1 MGVPA
6 LFRWLSKKY
15 PKIIYPVQEE
25 EDVHVPDENDDII
38 VIPPRMADPNPN
50 GVEFDNLY
58 LDMNGIVH
66 PCTHPEGKPAPET
79 EEEMMVEIFKYTERI
94 VNMVRP
100 RKLLFMAIDG
110 VAPRAKMNQQR
121 SRRFRAAQEAKE
133 KEEQRK
139 ESVLLWEAMGKE
151 LSEEEK
157 NKVPWD
163 SNAITPGT
171 PFMDLLAASLRYW
184 VVSKL
189 NSDDGWK
196 GMQVIISDASVPGE
210 GEHKIMDW
218 IRRQRANPGHDPNT
232 RHVIY
237 GLDADLIMLSLAT
250 HEPHFRVLREDVFGE
265 SNSTA
270 CRKCGQEGHYAAQCT
285 AELAQVQKKPPPDK
299 KPFIFLDVSILREY
313 LEVELNVTQAYFP
326 FDFERAIDDW
336 VLLIFFVGNDFLPH
350 LPSLEIREGAI
361 DTLLR
366 IWKQEL
372 GRMGGYLT
380 NHGRLELARVQII
393 LEGLAQR
400 EDDIFRRRREAEER
414 QEANAKRR
422 KLEEENNKKGFTSGH
437 SSSLALT
444 APTSSLTSNTTPVAH
459 PSLPPRPDFAARAD
473 SIGLGA
479 KPNAESIQNVPAAT
493 QALAG
498 SNHDVV
504 ANRRAIRMANMSAAE
519 VLKAELAGLVPV
531 KPSGSGSA
539 SKVDSKPVSMLPPT
553 DSDSEPIPMVVSEPA
568 TTTTTSS
575 VDIVMT
581 VEHED
586 IIPGSAAQPDSDEI
600 ITNTASS
607 IPPDSDMPNIEKN
620 DGQPDP
626 DDVITGPA
634 DEAEAETESNVAGT
648 KRKHD
653 DMSADDA
660 DADADADEAVV
671 VEEDDE
677 PPVDGPHSPSLA
689 FKVNPDGT
697 VSQEDTVK
705 LWEPGYRER
714 YYRQKFGVEPN
725 DAEFKKQITK
735 HYVEGMAWVLCYY
748 YQGTPSWQ
756 WYYPYHFAPFA
767 HDFEEVDKMD
777 IKFELG
783 QPFKP
788 YEQLMGVFPAASRK
802 HIPEPFHF
810 LMTEEDSPII
820 DFYPSTFEID
830 MNGKRM
836 AWQGVALL
844 PFIDPNR
851 LLEAMKEPYTK
862 LTEDEIRRNTWGN
875 NSIFTSD
882 THPIHPFYE
891 QLYGKRRPKEP
902 LQIDPKLSKG
912 ISGSVLPNPEC
923 LPGSTYLTPLV
934 EQNLPDIKNDR
945 SLSVFYF
952 FPKQITPHRS
962 VLLPG
967 VTRPPRMLSA
977 NDLEHARNGGRGRGR
992 GGGGG
997 GYDRGGRDRGG
1008 NARNDPFHSRP
1019 MSYGNGRGNPRDSYP
1034 AQSNTYRGDGGGYGD
1049 RGRGRPP
1056 PSNSYGNT
1064 YGGGGRGAPPAN
1076 NSYGGYGGYGEGSA
1090 GGYGNGS
1097 NGNYGSGNT
1106 GTYGGGARS
1115 SGYGGYGG
1123 GSERGGYSGGYGG
1136 STGNYEPGRSY
1147 GGDTRDYGGYN
1158 AYGNGGGRGGG
1169 GAAGYYNDNGYG
1181 SNIPNGRPGGGYGE
1195 QNGYGGYSS
1204 GGNANYGNG
1213 GYNAPRG
1220 GTYNAP
1226 SRGRGRGW

>member
-1 MGVPA
+1 MASFQISRKSTITDFSARVFP
-6 LFRWLSKKY
+6 LFSDGSVKSI
-15 PKIIYPVQEE
+15 PKLVLYPVQEE
-25 EDVHVPDENDDII
+25 EEVQVPDENDEIV
-38 VIPPRMADPNPN
+38 VIPPRMADANPN

-66 PCTHPEGKPAPET
+66 PCTHPEGRPAPET
-79 EEEMMVEIFKYTERI
+79 EEEMMVEIFKYTERV

-133 KEEQRK
+133 KDEQRK

-157 NKVPWD
+157 NKVAWD
-163 SNAITPGT
+163 TNAITPGT

-184 VVSKL
+184 VVSKM

-196 GMQVIISDASVPGE
+196 GIQVIISDASVPGE

-237 GLDADLIMLSLAT
+237 GLDADLIMLALAT

-285 AELAQVQKKPPPDK
+285 AELAQIQKKPPSEK
-299 KPFIFLDVSILREY
+299 KPFIFLDVAVLREY
-313 LEVELNVTQAYFP
+313 LEVELDVPQAYFP
-326 FDFERAIDDW
+326 FDFERSIDDW

-372 GRMGGYLT
+372 PRMGGYVT
-380 NHGRLELARVQII
+380 NHGRLELPRVQII
-393 LEGLAQR
+393 LEGLAKR
-400 EDDIFRRRREAEER
+400 EDDIFRRRREGEER

-422 KLEEENNKKGFTSGH
+422 KLEEENSKNGFTAGP
-437 SSSLALT
+437 SSSLSLT
-444 APTSSLTSNTTPVAH
+444 ASTSSLTNNTTVAH

-479 KPNAESIQNVPAAT
+479 KPNAESIQNIPAAT

-531 KPSGSGSA
+531 KPTASNVDNVLNVLLPSGSEPSMI
-539 SKVDSKPVSMLPPT
+539 VSDT
-553 DSDSEPIPMVVSEPA
+553 TA
-568 TTTTTSS
+568 TPS
-575 VDIVMT
+575 VDITMT
-581 VEHED
+581 VDSED
-586 IIPGSAAQPDSDEI
+586 EVPGFGAQSVSDE
-600 ITNTASS
+600 NAPSVSTAFD
-607 IPPDSDMPNIEKN
+607 IPFSEKDN
-620 DGQPDP
+620 VGTFENGTVGA
-626 DDVITGPA
+626 DDVEA
-634 DEAEAETESNVAGT
+634 DPNLTGT

-653 DMSADDA
+653 EMNTEET
-660 DADADADEAVV
+660 DETAVV
-671 VEEDDE
+671 DDDDE
-677 PPVDGPHSPSLA
+677 PPVDGPHSSLA

-705 LWEPGYRER
+705 LWEPGYRDR
-714 YYRQKFGVEPN
+714 YYRQKFDVEAN
-725 DAEFKKQITK
+725 DKEFRRQITK

-767 HDFEEVDKMD
+767 ADFEDVDKMD
-777 IKFELG
+777 IKFETG

-788 YEQLMGVFPAASRK
+788 YEQLMGVFPASSRK
-802 HIPEPFHF
+802 HIPEPFHY
-810 LMTEEDSPII
+810 LMTDDDSPII

-844 PFIDPNR
+844 PFIDPVR
-851 LLEAMKEPYTK
+851 LLETMKEPYTK

-882 THPIHPFYE
+882 AHPIHSFYE

-902 LQIDPKLSKG
+902 LQIDHNLTKG
-912 ISGSVLPNPEC
+912 VSGSVLPNPEC

-945 SLSVFYF
+945 SISVFYF
-952 FPKQITPHRS
+952 FPKQLTPHRS

-967 VTRPPRMLSA
+967 VTRSPRILSA
-977 NDLEHARNGGRGRGR
+977 NDLEHARNGGRSRGR
-992 GGGGG
+992 GG

-1008 NARNDPFHSRP
+1008 NDRNDPFHSRP
-1019 MSYGNGRGNPRDSYP
+1019 PNYGNGRGNSRESYRESSRG
-1034 AQSNTYRGDGGGYGD
+1034 QYRGDNGSYND
-1049 RGRGRPP
+1049 RGRGRPSLNNNY
-1056 PSNSYGNT
+1056 SNGYGN
-1064 YGGGGRGAPPAN
+1064 GRDVSSASN
-1076 NSYGGYGGYGEGSA
+1076 NSYGGYGGYGGGPTRDYGNGPTGSYGSAPTGGYGVGHARGGYGGTSRGYGGSAGNARDYDAYGGYGNAGGAGGGPAAYRSSGGYGSA
-1090 GGYGNGS
+1090 GGNFPGASRGRGSYGDENHTR
-1097 NGNYGSGNT
+1097 YL
-1106 GTYGGGARS
+1106 A
-1115 SGYGGYGG
+1115 SGY
-1123 GSERGGYSGGYGG
+1123 
-1136 STGNYEPGRSY
+1136 TNP
-1147 GGDTRDYGGYN
+1147 TH
-1158 AYGNGGGRGGG
+1158 
-1169 GAAGYYNDNGYG
+1169 
-1181 SNIPNGRPGGGYGE
+1181 
-1195 QNGYGGYSS
+1195 
-1204 GGNANYGNG
+1204 GNG
-1213 GYNAPRG
+1213 GYSNVTRG
-1220 GTYNAP
+1220 GPYNPP
-1226 SRGRGRGW
+1226 SRGRGW

>member
-25 EDVHVPDENDDII
+25 EEVQVPDENDEIV
-38 VIPPRMADPNPN
+38 VIPPRMADSNPN

-66 PCTHPEGKPAPET
+66 PCTHPEGRPAPET
-79 EEEMMVEIFKYTERI
+79 EEEMMVEIFKYTERV

-133 KEEQRK
+133 KDEQRK

-157 NKVPWD
+157 NKVAWD
-163 SNAITPGT
+163 TNAITPGT

-184 VVSKL
+184 VVSKM
-189 NSDDGWK
+189 NTDDGWK
-196 GMQVIISDASVPGE
+196 GIQVIISDASVPGE

-237 GLDADLIMLSLAT
+237 GLDADLIMLALAT

-285 AELAQVQKKPPPDK
+285 AELAQIQKKPPSEK
-299 KPFIFLDVSILREY
+299 KPFIFLDVAVLREY
-313 LEVELNVTQAYFP
+313 LEVELDVPQAYFP
-326 FDFERAIDDW
+326 FDFERSIDDW

-372 GRMGGYLT
+372 PRMGGYVT
-380 NHGRLELARVQII
+380 NHGRLELPRVQII
-393 LEGLAQR
+393 LEGLAKR
-400 EDDIFRRRREAEER
+400 EDDIFRRRREGEER

-422 KLEEENNKKGFTSGH
+422 KLEEENSKNGFTAGP
-437 SSSLALT
+437 SSSLSLT
-444 APTSSLTSNTTPVAH
+444 ASTSSLTNNTTVAH

-479 KPNAESIQNVPAAT
+479 KPNAESIQNIPTAT

-531 KPSGSGSA
+531 KPTASNVDNVPNVLLPSG
-539 SKVDSKPVSMLPPT
+539 PEPSMII
-553 DSDSEPIPMVVSEPA
+553 SDTTA
-568 TTTTTSS
+568 TPS
-575 VDIVMT
+575 VDITMT
-581 VEHED
+581 VDSED
-586 IIPGSAAQPDSDEI
+586 EVPGFGAQSVTDENAPSVSTDFDIPFS
-600 ITNTASS
+600 
-607 IPPDSDMPNIEKN
+607 EKN
-620 DGQPDP
+620 NVGTFENGTVGA
-626 DDVITGPA
+626 DDVEA
-634 DEAEAETESNVAGT
+634 DPNLAGT
-648 KRKHD
+648 KRKL
-653 DMSADDA
+653 
-660 DADADADEAVV
+660 DEMNIEETDETVV
-671 VEEDDE
+671 VDDDE
-677 PPVDGPHSPSLA
+677 PPVDGPHSSLA

-705 LWEPGYRER
+705 LWEPGYRDR
-714 YYRQKFGVEPN
+714 YYRQKFDVEPN
-725 DAEFKKQITK
+725 DKEFRRQITK

-767 HDFEEVDKMD
+767 ADFEDVDKMD
-777 IKFELG
+777 IKFEIG

-788 YEQLMGVFPAASRK
+788 YEQLMGVFPASSRK
-802 HIPEPFHF
+802 HIPEPFHY
-810 LMTEEDSPII
+810 LMTDDDSPII

-844 PFIDPNR
+844 PFIDPVR

-882 THPIHPFYE
+882 AHPIHPFYE

-902 LQIDPKLSKG
+902 LQIDHNLTKG
-912 ISGSVLPNPEC
+912 VSGSVLPNPEC

-952 FPKQITPHRS
+952 FPKQLTPHRS

-967 VTRPPRMLSA
+967 VTRSPRMLSA

-992 GGGGG
+992 GS

-1008 NARNDPFHSRP
+1008 NDRNDPFHSRP
-1019 MSYGNGRGNPRDSYP
+1019 PNYGNGRGNSREPYRG
-1034 AQSNTYRGDGGGYGD
+1034 QYRGDNGSYND
-1049 RGRGRPP
+1049 RGRGRPSP
-1056 PSNSYGNT
+1056 NNSYSNGYGN
-1064 YGGGGRGAPPAN
+1064 GRDVSSASN
-1076 NSYGGYGGYGEGSA
+1076 NSYGGYGGYGGGPARDYGNGPTGSYGSAPTGGYGVGNVRGGYGGTSRGYGGSA
-1090 GGYGNGS
+1090 GNAG
-1097 NGNYGSGNT
+1097 
-1106 GTYGGGARS
+1106 GGGARDYE
-1115 SGYGGYGG
+1115 GYGGYGNAG
-1123 GSERGGYSGGYGG
+1123 GAGGGPAAYRNNGGYGNAG
-1136 STGNYEPGRSY
+1136 GNFPGASRGRGSY
-1147 GGDTRDYGGYN
+1147 GDDNHSRYSASGYTN
-1158 AYGNGGGRGGG
+1158 P
-1169 GAAGYYNDNGYG
+1169 
-1181 SNIPNGRPGGGYGE
+1181 SH
-1195 QNGYGGYSS
+1195 
-1204 GGNANYGNG
+1204 GNG
-1213 GYNAPRG
+1213 GYNGATQG
-1220 GTYNAP
+1220 GPYNPP